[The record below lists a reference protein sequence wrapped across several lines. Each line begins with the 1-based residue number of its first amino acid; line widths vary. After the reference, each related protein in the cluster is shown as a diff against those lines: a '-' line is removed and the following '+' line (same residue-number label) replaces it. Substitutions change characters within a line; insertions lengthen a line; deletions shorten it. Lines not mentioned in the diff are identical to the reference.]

1 MRRPSD
7 FALVQGEEDI
17 VRVHSAESESARPRP
32 RSRIWSRLSAGPILR
47 YLFLSAGAVV
57 MIVPFVDMML
67 GSLRTVPERLS
78 RPPVYWP
85 SDPQWHNFVR
95 VFHEL
100 PMLRWIINSLIVTT
114 SVTIVQLITS
124 AAAGYALA
132 KLRFQGRDLILRCVL
147 GAQMFPFFL
156 FLIPMFFILRFWPL
170 AGGNNLFGQGGTGF
184 LSSYIG
190 LVLPF
195 AISWYGIFMMRQFMI
210 SIPDELLDAARVD
223 GAGEFRIF
231 FQIVLPLAKTA
242 LATLSIFVF
251 IYQWNEVIWSMTATR
266 IAPRLQTVPVGILLI
281 RQAFTDERTLSLQQ
295 ASLVVSVIPVLVL
308 FLLLQRYYVRGV
320 TAGAV
325 KG

>member
-1 MRRPSD
+1 MRSPSD
-7 FALVQGEEDI
+7 FALVQGEEALVG
-17 VRVHSAESESARPRP
+17 VRLAGRETPRPARPSRP
-32 RSRIWSRLSAGPILR
+32 FLGALLK
-47 YLFLSAGAVV
+47 YLFLGLGAAIMVL
-57 MIVPFVDMML
+57 PFLDMML

-85 SDPQWHNFVR
+85 AHPQWQNFVH
-95 VFHEL
+95 VFRDL
-100 PMLRWIINSLIVTT
+100 PMLRWIGNSLVVT
-114 SVTIVQLITS
+114 SAVTVVQLATS
-124 AAAGYALA
+124 STAGYALA
-132 KLRFQGRDLILRCVL
+132 KFRFKGRDFILRCIL

-170 AGGNNLFGQGGTGF
+170 AGGNNLAGQGGTGF
-184 LSSYIG
+184 LSSYAG
-190 LVLPF
+190 LILPF
-195 AISWYGIFMMRQFMI
+195 AVSWYGIFMMRQFMV

-223 GAGEFRIF
+223 GAGELRIF
-231 FQIVLPLAKTA
+231 FTIVLPLAKTA

-266 IAPRLQTVPVGILLI
+266 IAPRLQTVPVGIFLI

-295 ASLVVSVIPVLVL
+295 ASLVVSVVPVLVL

>member
-1 MRRPSD
+1 M
-7 FALVQGEEDI
+7 V
-17 VRVHSAESESARPRP
+17 
-32 RSRIWSRLSAGPILR
+32 
-47 YLFLSAGAVV
+47 
-57 MIVPFVDMML
+57 VPFVDMML

-85 SDPQWHNFVR
+85 AHPQWQNFVH
-95 VFHEL
+95 VFQDL
-100 PMLRWIINSLIVTT
+100 PMLRWMTNSLIVTT
-114 SVTIVQLITS
+114 SITIVQLITS

-132 KLRFQGRDLILRCVL
+132 KFRFKGRDLILRCVL

-170 AGGNNLFGQGGTGF
+170 AGGNNLLGQGGTGF
-184 LSSYIG
+184 LTSYLG
-190 LVLPF
+190 LILPF
-195 AISWYGIFMMRQFMI
+195 GVSWYGIFMMRQFMV

-223 GAGEFRIF
+223 GAGELRIF
-231 FQIVLPLAKTA
+231 FTIVLPLARTA

-266 IAPRLQTVPVGILLI
+266 IAPQLQTVPVGIFLI
-281 RQAFTDERTLSLQQ
+281 RQAFTDERTFSLQQ
-295 ASLVVSVIPVLVL
+295 ASLVVSVVPVLLL

>member
-1 MRRPSD
+1 MSNLKDIASVR
-7 FALVQGEEDI
+7 GEEA
-17 VRVHSAESESARPRP
+17 VLSVHPADMRAFRLNNRPG
-32 RSRIWSRLSAGPILR
+32 LSAGSFFR
-47 YLFLSAGAVV
+47 YLVLSLGAVIMV
-57 MIVPFVDMML
+57 VPFIDMML

-85 SDPQWHNFVR
+85 AHPQWQNFAH
-95 VFHEL
+95 VFHDL
-100 PMLRWIINSLIVTT
+100 PMLRWMINSLIVTIAIT
-114 SVTIVQLITS
+114 LVQLITS
-124 AAAGYALA
+124 SSAGYALA
-132 KLRFQGRDLILRCVL
+132 KFRFKGRDLLLRCVL

-156 FLIPMFFILRFWPL
+156 FLIPMFFILRFFPL
-170 AGGNNLFGQGGTGF
+170 AGGNSLLGQGGTGF
-184 LSSYIG
+184 LSSYAG
-190 LVLPF
+190 LILPF
-195 AISWYGIFMMRQFMI
+195 AVSWYGIFMMRQFMVA
-210 SIPDELLDAARVD
+210 IPDELLDAARVD

-231 FQIVLPLAKTA
+231 FTIVLPLSKTA

-281 RQAFTDERTLSLQQ
+281 RQAFTDERTFSLQQ
-295 ASLVVSVIPVLVL
+295 ASLVVSVLPVLAL